1 MEILTLDNINEV
13 FIQRVPIPK
22 PFIPNWVKWSCGGI
36 VIVALYLWYL
46 HTQSKKAQKA
56 AIEKYKK
63 EQEALINVLCRYN
76 PQYEVLKK
84 EVAKRH

>member
-1 MEILTLDNINEV
+1 MEILTLDNIKEV
-13 FIQRVPIPK
+13 FIQEVPIPK

-36 VIVALYLWYL
+36 VVIVIWLIYVNS
-46 HTQSKKAQKA
+46 QSKKKQKTTLSENA
-56 AIEKYKK
+56 KYKK

-84 EVAKRH
+84 K

>member
-13 FIQRVPIPK
+13 FIQKVPVPK

-46 HTQSKKAQKA
+46 HSQSKKAQKA
-56 AIEKYKK
+56 ALDVNEKYKK
-63 EQEALINVLCRYN
+63 EQEALINVLSSYDARYA
-76 PQYEVLKK
+76 VLKK
-84 EVAKRH
+84 SN